1 MDRSVFHETVEG
13 GENRAKIL
21 QVGYY
26 HQCSVSNRHTMKKKK
41 EKSLLCL
48 LLTLAYLTPVQQ
60 MLNDS

>member
-1 MDRSVFHETVEG
+1 MLSQQQTHNE
-13 GENRAKIL
+13 
-21 QVGYY
+21 
-26 HQCSVSNRHTMKKKK
+26 KKK